1 MVDITVNVRIEN
13 QEKLQSLLRGLD
25 VTTLACKE
33 EHFAEFK
40 DLVDGE
46 MYQPGKPFTRPG
58 RGRRLS
64 GLRTARP
71 TKKQKV
77 QPHHARGPLSDRAQD
92 KKRAQNESLFAEAEP
107 YKDTIWLR
115 ARGHMVP
122 MSMDK
127 YHLQRRFERLHD
139 KIDELKEVNA
149 EQEEQLSTISEHEA
163 AAKKREDKL
172 TKKIDALEADISQL
186 MEDVSDEENEVTFK
200 SEGEYDPAFVLCMM
214 FALAF
219 TSYRIAFDI
228 IKFVFE
234 TLTGKKM
241 TDHPGTGFK
250 HQCFTRMDVLCHM
263 QVAEALVAHNE
274 RNIAVGHDG
283 STKKGLQLSASVLFL
298 PQQAYSLGI
307 VAVPDATAV
316 SMFTSFLR
324 VLTQTLATIKKGTR
338 KDICDSLLKM
348 NQSLSDRCPTE
359 IKWIQLFEEKKLEEI
374 SREYTNLSRVEQEQ
388 MARVYAFFCMAHCLS
403 GMSAVVEKMFKE
415 DRKGASFLYPFTCF
429 TALREIS
436 KTFHPQSSWGFM
448 LFVPYSD
455 FCRENGFGSLHDF
468 MQTVGRFVGSRH
480 HNQLL
485 PCARISN
492 AVEGLI
498 AFITSWER
506 RKAKQ
511 KPNRMFSSNLRAMR
525 CERTKFEWD
534 VATYVY
540 TLLVAPMLLCIS
552 GTSKSNISIVSLL
565 AALLPAMEKAT
576 VHSVRSALDSGT
588 GLVKQFARARPLRIG
603 LEAFVRSMEFL
614 SIQDASSARE
624 FARQELREADWRR
637 FSILYRESLARAAQR
652 QLIAQQST
660 PAGHARPLQRVVVD
674 ATALAYDRKI
684 LAYVV
689 RALPRMAIV
698 CRERQPHIVPGG
710 EYTELDAKQA
720 EICTAP
726 ATTDVVE
733 SGFGIYTYKIRQSPM
748 MLPETA
754 STHVMLRQNHF
765 FQWLTALPREERDA
779 KIRVSGKLAAQW
791 KKERLLR
798 REELQA
804 ARVAK
809 FAQEDERAERKEQKR
824 EGAWSLLWQT
834 VQQMDVALRQNNG
847 HERSEQQQK
856 TIIRTQL
863 TSWQQ
868 CDLWKP
874 PKGFSVSKTS
884 LRDFKTTIAGLIEGR
899 FSAAA
904 SSSSSSSSSRAA
916 ADDSDDVDDIVHES
930 GIQSDE
936 DLVGDSMPCCGVVY
950 AENGGYRV
958 VSCSRCARWFHVG
971 SLGKCKGDSNM
982 LQCSDEPSSAFLCS
996 GCSA

>member
-241 TDHPGTGFK
+241 TDH
-250 HQCFTRMDVLCHM
+250 Q
-263 QVAEALVAHNE
+263 
-274 RNIAVGHDG
+274 
-283 STKKGLQLSASVLFL
+283 
-298 PQQAYSLGI
+298 
-307 VAVPDATAV
+307 
-316 SMFTSFLR
+316 
-324 VLTQTLATIKKGTR
+324 
-338 KDICDSLLKM
+338 
-348 NQSLSDRCPTE
+348 
-359 IKWIQLFEEKKLEEI
+359 
-374 SREYTNLSRVEQEQ
+374 
-388 MARVYAFFCMAHCLS
+388 
-403 GMSAVVEKMFKE
+403 
-415 DRKGASFLYPFTCF
+415 
-429 TALREIS
+429 
-436 KTFHPQSSWGFM
+436 
-448 LFVPYSD
+448 
-455 FCRENGFGSLHDF
+455 
-468 MQTVGRFVGSRH
+468 
-480 HNQLL
+480 
-485 PCARISN
+485 
-492 AVEGLI
+492 
-498 AFITSWER
+498 
-506 RKAKQ
+506 
-511 KPNRMFSSNLRAMR
+511 
-525 CERTKFEWD
+525 
-534 VATYVY
+534 
-540 TLLVAPMLLCIS
+540 
-552 GTSKSNISIVSLL
+552 
-565 AALLPAMEKAT
+565 
-576 VHSVRSALDSGT
+576 
-588 GLVKQFARARPLRIG
+588 
-603 LEAFVRSMEFL
+603 
-614 SIQDASSARE
+614 
-624 FARQELREADWRR
+624 
-637 FSILYRESLARAAQR
+637 
-652 QLIAQQST
+652 
-660 PAGHARPLQRVVVD
+660 
-674 ATALAYDRKI
+674 
-684 LAYVV
+684 
-689 RALPRMAIV
+689 
-698 CRERQPHIVPGG
+698 
-710 EYTELDAKQA
+710 
-720 EICTAP
+720 
-726 ATTDVVE
+726 
-733 SGFGIYTYKIRQSPM
+733 
-748 MLPETA
+748 
-754 STHVMLRQNHF
+754 
-765 FQWLTALPREERDA
+765 
-779 KIRVSGKLAAQW
+779 
-791 KKERLLR
+791 
-798 REELQA
+798 
-804 ARVAK
+804 
-809 FAQEDERAERKEQKR
+809 
-824 EGAWSLLWQT
+824 
-834 VQQMDVALRQNNG
+834 
-847 HERSEQQQK
+847 RSEQQQK

-982 LQCSDEPSSAFLCS
+982 LQCSDEPLSAFLCS